1 MMALL
6 ELRDVAVSYGPIR
19 ALKQVSLLVEPGE
32 VVTLIGAN
40 GAGKTTTLK
49 TISGLLRPTA
59 GDVLFDGE
67 SITHIP
73 AHRLV
78 KRGIGHAPEGR
89 GMFPGMTVTENL
101 EMGAY
106 LRSGNLS
113 ESFDRVFSLF
123 PRLAERRKQA
133 AGTLSGGEQQMV
145 AIGRALMS
153 SPKLLLLD
161 EPSMGLAP
169 RLVAQIFAIIGEI
182 NAQGT
187 TILLVEQNA
196 AQALKRA
203 NRAYIL
209 ATGEVVREGEAAALA
224 EDPAVRA
231 AYLGIETDT

>member
-1 MMALL
+1 MALL
-6 ELRDVAVSYGPIR
+6 ELRDVAVAYGPIR
-19 ALKQVSLLVEPGE
+19 ALKNVTLAVEPGE
-32 VVTLIGAN
+32 IVTLIGAN

-49 TISGLLRPTA
+49 TISGLLRPTT

-67 SITHIP
+67 SITHVP
-73 AHRLV
+73 AHKLV
-78 KRGIGHAPEGR
+78 ARGIGHAPEGR

-106 LRSGNLS
+106 LRRGDLRA
-113 ESFDRVFSLF
+113 SFDRVFALF

-133 AGTLSGGEQQMV
+133 TGTLSGGEQQMV

-169 RLVAQIFAIIGEI
+169 RLVAQIFAIVSEI

-203 NRAYIL
+203 ARAYIL
-209 ATGEVVREGEAAALA
+209 ATGEVVREGDAATLA

-231 AYLGIETDT
+231 AYLGIETET

>member
-1 MMALL
+1 MALL

-19 ALKQVSLLVEPGE
+19 ALKNVSVSVEAGE
-32 VVTLIGAN
+32 IVTLIGAN

-49 TISGLLRPTA
+49 TISGLLHPVS
-59 GDVLFDGE
+59 GDVWFDGE
-67 SITHIP
+67 SIVGVP
-73 AHRLV
+73 AHKLV

-89 GMFPGMTVTENL
+89 GMFPGMSVTENL

-106 LRSGNLS
+106 LRKGDLT
-113 ESFDRVFSLF
+113 ESFDRVYSLF

-133 AGTLSGGEQQMV
+133 TGTLSGGEQQMV

-169 RLVAQIFAIIGEI
+169 RLVAQIFSIVTEI

-203 NRAYIL
+203 HRAYIL

-231 AYLGIETDT
+231 AYLGIETET